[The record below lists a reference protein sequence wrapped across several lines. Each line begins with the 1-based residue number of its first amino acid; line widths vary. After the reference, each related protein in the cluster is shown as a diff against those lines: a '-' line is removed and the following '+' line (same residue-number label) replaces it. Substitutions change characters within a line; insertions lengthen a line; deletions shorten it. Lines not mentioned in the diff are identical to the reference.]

1 MNNTIN
7 LRHLTQRIYTVLYP
21 QNGARIVT
29 IDSVTSLHPVYIRSE
44 LRSRTVL
51 TKDVYYSKQRERE
64 RKSAG
69 GGAAAAMSDVEAI
82 VLLGGRRETHQ
93 SVRRAGRPA
102 AGAGRVSTSSFQR
115 WLDAPSGGT
124 LAADR

>member
-1 MNNTIN
+1 M
-7 LRHLTQRIYTVLYP
+7 
-21 QNGARIVT
+21 
-29 IDSVTSLHPVYIRSE
+29 YIRSE

-93 SVRRAGRPA
+93 SVRRAGQP

>member
-1 MNNTIN
+1 M
-7 LRHLTQRIYTVLYP
+7 LYP
-21 QNGARIVT
+21 QNGDRIVT
-29 IDSVTSLHPVYIRSE
+29 IDSVTSLHPMYIRSE

-69 GGAAAAMSDVEAI
+69 GGTAAAMSDVEAI

-102 AGAGRVSTSSFQR
+102 GRRWSRFDELVSALAGRALRRHSRYRQIDSGQR
-115 WLDAPSGGT
+115 
-124 LAADR
+124 